1 MFVTPCLGWK
11 EFAKVYV
18 GAFRPETRIFETEN
32 HELPT
37 MLRMVFDQM
46 QNGQAAVNKGFFK
59 T

>member
-11 EFAKVYV
+11 EFAPDYV
-18 GAFRPETRIFETEN
+18 GAFRPETRICEPEN

-37 MLRMVFDQM
+37 ILRMVFDQM
-46 QNGQAAVNKGFFK
+46 QNDQVAVNKGFFK